1 VILFRCFAWDASVD
15 ASARGGPL
23 WFPRMLQGEGRHD
36 NPGLYGCLYTAV
48 EPVSAAVEQLAS
60 LAGTF
65 LEAADLYRHGR
76 PLALAALELP
86 DEAALLDLDDPAVLA
101 RENLRP
107 SRVATNRRS
116 ITQASAANLFNG
128 HTEALGVRWWS
139 TFESLWANVTLFDRA
154 APAVDVADVQPL
166 DVGDDVVV
174 EAAEFLGL
182 SIST

>member
-1 VILFRCFAWDASVD
+1 VILFRCFAWDASV
-15 ASARGGPL
+15 AAPARGGPL

-48 EPVSAAVEQLAS
+48 EPTSAAVEQLAS

-65 LEAADLYRHGR
+65 LEAADLYRHGER
-76 PLALAALELP
+76 LALAALDLP
-86 DEAALLDLDDPAVLA
+86 DEAPLVDLDDPEVLA
-101 RENLRP
+101 REDLRP

-116 ITQASAANLFNG
+116 ITQAAAADLFKA

-154 APAVDVADVQPL
+154 EPALDVADVHRL

>member
-1 VILFRCFAWDASVD
+1 VILFRCFAWDASVE
-15 ASARGGPL
+15 ARARGGPL

-76 PLALAALELP
+76 PRPLAALELTQQAP
-86 DEAALLDLDDPAVLA
+86 LLDIVDPPGLA
-101 RENLRP
+101 REHLRP

-116 ITQASAANLFNG
+116 ITQASAADFFKG

-174 EAAEFLGL
+174 EAADFLGL